1 MPYYIDCETSFVPNT
16 TMQIFV
22 NSLGNQTQYVFRVN
36 DGYVIHD
43 NRCDAVDELE
53 GTYTERFATGRLSV
67 SINYDFT
74 TLTQGIYEGVD
85 GTTYNVTKIGEFE
98 LYTLPESA
106 VPIDH
111 TYGGGNNHDVM

>member
-1 MPYYIDCETSFVPNT
+1 MPYIDCETSFVPNT

-22 NSLGNQTQYVFRVN
+22 NSSGRQTQYVFDVN

-43 NRCDAVDELE
+43 NRCDYADDLE
-53 GTYTERFATGRLSV
+53 GIYTERFAIGRLSV

-74 TLTQGIYEGVD
+74 EVTQGTYEGAD
-85 GTTYNVTKIGEFE
+85 GVTYNVTKIGPYE

-106 VPIDH
+106 VPIAD
-111 TYGGGNNHDVM
+111 TYGGGNDHATA